1 MLINLDGDLMKDF
14 DVIIRIGVVAL
25 DKSDAENQI
34 DYILSEL
41 ESLIQY
47 DNYKMEIKEVGEYL
61 QIRNDENVRRDNKSK
76 TQRMVNEG

>member
-14 DVIIRIGVVAL
+14 DVIIRIGVIAL
-25 DKSDAENQI
+25 DESDAENQI

-61 QIRNDENVRRDNKSK
+61 
-76 TQRMVNEG
+76 

>member
-61 QIRNDENVRRDNKSK
+61 
-76 TQRMVNEG
+76 

>member
-14 DVIIRIGVVAL
+14 DVIIRIGVIAL
-25 DKSDAENQI
+25 DESDAENQI

-61 QIRNDENVRRDNKSK
+61 QIRNDKNV
-76 TQRMVNEG
+76 